1 MKGITKRSEDY
12 SKWYTDIIAQ
22 ADLAEHSA
30 VKGCMVIKPYG
41 YAIWE
46 NIRNILDKMFK
57 ETGHENL
64 YFPLFI
70 PESFLKKEADHVE
83 GFAPQLAVVTH
94 AGGKKLEENL
104 IVRPTSETV
113 ICSTYSKW
121 VKSYRDLPLLYNQW
135 ANVVRWEMRTRLF
148 LRTTE
153 FLWQEG
159 HTVHAT
165 HEEAEEETLRMLE
178 VYRACVED
186 YMAISVVKGLKSES
200 EKFAGAL
207 RTYSIE
213 AMMQDKKAL
222 QAGTSHNLGQNF
234 AKVFNIQYQNKLG
247 QLEYAWQTSWG
258 VSTRLIGALI
268 MSHSDDN
275 GLVLPPKI
283 APIHVVIVPIY
294 KTVEEMT
301 QVMEA
306 CKKIKDSICN
316 KYTVKID
323 DRDSEKP
330 GAKFF
335 EWEKKGVPL
344 RVELGPRDLAK
355 GQVVLARRD
364 LGTKLTVPMDNIT
377 SSIDDLLADIQKTLF
392 EKHKKLREDNT
403 VNIDNYTDF
412 KNLYEKEEA
421 FVTAGW
427 CKGHECEEKIKEE
440 TKATIRSLPM
450 DGREEPGNCICCG
463 KPSNI
468 KVIFS
473 KAY

>member
-1 MKGITKRSEDY
+1 MKFFKKIFKEKGIALVTVLSFVPVLLLLLGCIVKETIAESYFLLREKRSEQVFYLTEAGIDMAY
-12 SKWYTDIIAQ
+12 SIFSSNNFGRYT
-22 ADLAEHSA
+22 
-30 VKGCMVIKPYG
+30 
-41 YAIWE
+41 
-46 NIRNILDKMFK
+46 
-57 ETGHENL
+57 HENENTR
-64 YFPLFI
+64 YEDNDHLFTGI
-70 PESFLKKEADHVE
+70 PSYPGFSRIEE
-83 GFAPQLAVVTH
+83 GV
-94 AGGKKLEENL
+94 
-104 IVRPTSETV
+104 
-113 ICSTYSKW
+113 
-121 VKSYRDLPLLYNQW
+121 
-135 ANVVRWEMRTRLF
+135 
-148 LRTTE
+148 
-153 FLWQEG
+153 
-159 HTVHAT
+159 
-165 HEEAEEETLRMLE
+165 
-178 VYRACVED
+178 
-186 YMAISVVKGLKSES
+186 
-200 EKFAGAL
+200 
-207 RTYSIE
+207 
-213 AMMQDKKAL
+213 
-222 QAGTSHNLGQNF
+222 
-234 AKVFNIQYQNKLG
+234 
-247 QLEYAWQTSWG
+247 
-258 VSTRLIGALI
+258 
-268 MSHSDDN
+268 
-275 GLVLPPKI
+275 LVLPPKI

-364 LGTKLTVPMDNIT
+364 LGTKLTVPMGNIT
-377 SSIDDLLADIQKTLF
+377 SSIDELLTDIQKTLF

-403 VNIDNYTDF
+403 VNIDNYADF
-412 KNLYEKEEA
+412 KNLYEKNEA
-421 FVTAGW
+421 FVRAGW
-427 CKGHECEEKIKEE
+427 CKGSECEEKIKED